1 MFARVACVL
10 VTVSALVGLCA
21 AQGVQEVQVY
31 TLVGATGGAYTLS
44 VGARTTGPI
53 PVEATAVEVATALA
67 GLSNDPVTFSATVT
81 RISIPEG
88 FQYTVTFLS
97 PVADVFPLVVDTRML
112 AGTPVVEVME
122 VIKGHP
128 DEAPFGTSVVDVA
141 LTCSTGSFALVVR
154 FVKGG
159 YLNCDATAA
168 DVASSIHA
176 IFSIFAN
183 TTVTKVVVGQTAHF
197 RVTFPEGVR
206 VPVTVD
212 VTNLAGGTAV
222 VTELPEAAPYCPRIV
237 PTLRALTDGTLVSS
251 YCPPTDPKL
260 ECLTG
265 ATPIVVTL
273 NSYQTTY
280 YPVRPAPGADALY
293 TSSQGPYQVTHHFAF
308 QCAQPPTQPP
318 PI

>member
-1 MFARVACVL
+1 VL

-21 AQGVQEVQVY
+21 AQGVREVQVY

-53 PVEATAVEVATALA
+53 PDDATAAEVAAALA

-81 RISIPEG
+81 RTSIPQG
-88 FQYTVTFLS
+88 LQYTVTFLS
-97 PVADVFPLVVDTRML
+97 PVGDVFPLVVDTHML
-112 AGTPVVEVME
+112 VGTPVVEVME

-128 DEAPFGTSVVDVA
+128 DEAPFGTLVVKVA

-154 FVKGG
+154 HLKGG
-159 YLNCDATAA
+159 DLNCDATAA
-168 DVASSIHA
+168 DVESSIRG
-176 IFSIFAN
+176 ILSIFAN
-183 TTVTKVVVGQTAHF
+183 TTVSQFIFGQTVYF
-197 RVTFPEGVR
+197 RVAFPEGVR

-222 VTELPEAAPYCPRIV
+222 VTELPEAAPYCPRIA

-251 YCPPTDPKL
+251 YCPPTDTNL
-260 ECLTG
+260 ECVEG
-265 ATPIVVTL
+265 ATPIFVTL

-280 YPVRPAPGADALY
+280 YPVRPALGADSVY
-293 TSSQGPYQVTHHFAF
+293 TSSQGPYQVTQHPAS
-308 QCAQPPTQPP
+308 QCVQPHPP
-318 PI
+318 PPGV